1 MPLTKTTGVPLEED
15 QNQARYQNTQH
26 PNQPRILDSMQ
37 METKPE
43 FKPLGDLKQ
52 LFKSNIIVEVP
63 LPNGELAHFRVKRVD
78 SGTLFLTNRTLIFLM
93 NQNLDED
100 QIENMTTM
108 DLIKGMDDKK
118 IHEFE
123 AAMAQD
129 MRTKQD
135 LIMANVIEPPV
146 DRELVEA
153 FPPDVIDTLFAAI
166 SRGLEDSQQ
175 LLDQF
180 PENEQNEGRGVDAT
194 QALPDSRESGQEV
207 Q

>member
-1 MPLTKTTGVPLEED
+1 MLTKTTGVPLDDE
-15 QNQARYQNTQH
+15 QSRSRYENTDH
-26 PNQPRILDSMQ
+26 PNKPRILDSMQ

-78 SGTLFLTNRTLIFLM
+78 PGTLFLTNRTLIFLL
-93 NQNLDED
+93 NQNLDEN

-118 IHEFE
+118 IHDFE
-123 AAMAQD
+123 AAMSQD
-129 MRTKQD
+129 LRTKQD

-153 FPPDVIDTLFAAI
+153 FPPDVIDTLFNAI
-166 SRGLEDSQQ
+166 ARGLEDSQE
-175 LLDQF
+175 LLQQF
-180 PENEQNEGRGVDAT
+180 PEDEQDEGRGSD
-194 QALPDSRESGQEV
+194 DSQNLLDLGEGQQKV
-207 Q
+207 